1 MSGWIQATMQQN
13 TISVDSFDLKSMSFN
28 FSNDIF
34 IKFEMPRSLGSELPN
49 DILEKPILLLFHS
62 SVIRGPCLGAV
73 IQLYTSNYS
82 NHSYFHFSADGYFG
96 YYRVFYIEIFI
107 LD

>member
-1 MSGWIQATMQQN
+1 
-13 TISVDSFDLKSMSFN
+13 MSFN